1 VDGKRAQEL
10 ARATDERLALA
21 IFIRTGRF
29 ADEHQFRIGIADP
42 ENGLGSRT
50 REMWTE
56 ATNRNALRDRSKP
69 R

>member
-1 VDGKRAQEL
+1 MILVRSWP
-10 ARATDERLALA
+10 ARPTNGSPCA

-29 ADEHQFRIGIADP
+29 ADEHQFRIGIADA

-50 REMWTE
+50 GEMRTE
-56 ATNRNALRDRSKP
+56 ATNRDALRDRSKP